1 MLVVMMRLI
10 HPRLKNSPF
19 EALIVSYSTYR
30 WRKMALVLN
39 KLDNLLLK
47 KLPILLWSGIKR
59 EGGKPFCQGKRV
71 IAFLLAPTGALVVII
86 CHYRSAT
93 F

>member
-1 MLVVMMRLI
+1 MTLIMVI

-19 EALIVSYSTYR
+19 EALIVSHSTYQ

-47 KLPILLWSGIKR
+47 KLPILHFGLVSKGKEASPFAKAR
-59 EGGKPFCQGKRV
+59 E
-71 IAFLLAPTGALVVII
+71 
-86 CHYRSAT
+86 
-93 F
+93 